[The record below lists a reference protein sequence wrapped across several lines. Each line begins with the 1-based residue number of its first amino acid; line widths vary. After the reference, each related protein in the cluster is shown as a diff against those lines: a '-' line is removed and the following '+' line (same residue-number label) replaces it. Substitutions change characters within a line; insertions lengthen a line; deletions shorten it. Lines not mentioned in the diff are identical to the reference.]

1 MCLCLTAARV
11 TTVHEYFERLSR
23 SSGLDREF
31 WSVTLTDLGAEQER
45 KMHKWF
51 TDTEGLYTSSLS
63 LVCSASGLGSRVSV
77 LGSRGRRPSEGLT
90 MQVENT

>member
-1 MCLCLTAARV
+1 MCLCLTATRV

-23 SSGLDREF
+23 SSGLGREF

-51 TDTEGLYTSSLS
+51 TDTEGQYTSSITHSRSSAPLR
-63 LVCSASGLGSRVSV
+63 ASGLGSQSP
-77 LGSRGRRPSEGLT
+77 RPSEELT